1 MLQGRFEGMNL
12 LTGNIISR
20 RKVNLITITQEVID
34 RVEALSSKYDI
45 KYLLKFKDIKEVN
58 IGEGDDEN
66 DDRNCSIAVV
76 DDEDKEEYEPTKEDN
91 MR

>member
-20 RKVNLITITQEVID
+20 RKVNLITITQEFID